1 MFVDIGKTMKIW
13 AIIPAYNE
21 ADDLAKFLVKIKK
34 KNLSILVV
42 DDGSTDNSYQ
52 VAKRYADIVIK
63 NQKNFGKG
71 LSLRKGIN
79 YLINNKYFD
88 YLITMDAD
96 GQHSPDN
103 LDNFIGQAKQGSLF
117 VIGNR
122 MENPGNM
129 PKTRIV
135 TNCFMSWLISK
146 IVKQDI
152 PDTQCGYRLIKREV
166 IENLTIKTKKFEIE
180 SEMLIN
186 ASKLGYP
193 IKSIPIKSIYHKNV
207 SSKIKPISD
216 SFRFIKFILKL
227 KDG

>member
-1 MFVDIGKTMKIW
+1 MNIW
-13 AIIPAYNE
+13 VIVPAYNE
-21 ADDLAKFLVKIKK
+21 ADDLGKFLVKVKK
-34 KNLSILVV
+34 KNLSILVI
-42 DDGSTDNSYQ
+42 DDGSADNTYQ
-52 VAKRYADIVIK
+52 VAKRYSDIAIK

-71 LSLRKGIN
+71 LSLRKGID

-96 GQHSPDN
+96 GQHSPDD
-103 LDNFIGQAKQGSLF
+103 LDNFIDETKQGGLF

-122 MENPGNM
+122 MENPEQM
-129 PKTRIV
+129 PKTRII
-135 TNCFMSWLISK
+135 TNHFMSWLISK

-186 ASKLGYP
+186 ASRLGYP
-193 IKSIPIKSIYHKNV
+193 IKSIPIKSIYNKNV

-216 SFRFIKFILKL
+216 TFRFIKFILRL

>member
-1 MFVDIGKTMKIW
+1 MLVDIGKTMKIW

-21 ADDLAKFLVKIKK
+21 AHVLDDFLSKIKEK
-34 KNLSILVV
+34 GLSILVI
-42 DDGSTDNSYQ
+42 DDGSADNTYQ
-52 VAKRYADIVIK
+52 VAKRYSDIAIK

-71 LSLRKGIN
+71 LSLRKGID

-96 GQHSPDN
+96 GQHSPDD
-103 LDNFIGQAKQGSLF
+103 LDKFIGEAKQGSLF

-122 MENPGNM
+122 MENPEQM
-129 PKTRIV
+129 PKTRII
-135 TNCFMSWLISK
+135 TNHFMSWLISK

-152 PDTQCGYRLIKREV
+152 PDTQCGYRLVKREV

-186 ASKLGYP
+186 ASRLGYL

-216 SFRFIKFILKL
+216 TFRFIKFILKL
-227 KDG
+227 KNG

>member
-1 MFVDIGKTMKIW
+1 MQIW

-21 ADDLAKFLVKIKK
+21 ADDLGEFLTKIKE

-52 VAKRYADIVIK
+52 VAKREADLVIK
-63 NQKNFGKG
+63 NQTNFGKG
-71 LSLRKGIN
+71 LALRKGID

-96 GQHSPDN
+96 GQHSPDD
-103 LDNFIGQAKQGSLF
+103 LDKFIGETKQGSLF

-122 MENPGNM
+122 MENPDQM
-129 PKTRIV
+129 PKTRII
-135 TNCFMSWLISK
+135 TNYFMSWLISK
-146 IVKQDI
+146 IAGQSI
-152 PDTQCGYRLIKREV
+152 PDSQCGYRLIKREV

-193 IKSIPIKSIYHKNV
+193 IRSIPIKSIYYKNV

-216 SFRFIKFILKL
+216 SFRFIKFILRL

>member
-1 MFVDIGKTMKIW
+1 MVSQTMRIW

-42 DDGSTDNSYQ
+42 DDGSADNTYQ
-52 VAKRYADIVIK
+52 VAKKYSDIVIK

-71 LSLRKGIN
+71 LSLRKGIDH
-79 YLINNKYFD
+79 LVDNKYFD

-96 GQHSPDN
+96 GQHSPDD
-103 LDNFIGQAKQGSLF
+103 LDQFVDEAKQGSLF

-122 MENPGNM
+122 MENPENM

-186 ASKLGYP
+186 TSKLGYP

>member
-1 MFVDIGKTMKIW
+1 MKPRIW
-13 AIIPAYNE
+13 VIVPAYNE
-21 ADDLAKFLVKIKK
+21 ADDLGKFLTKIKE
-34 KNLSILVV
+34 KNLSVLVV

-52 VAKRYADIVIK
+52 VAKRYADLVIK

-71 LSLRKGIN
+71 LSLRRGID

-88 YLITMDAD
+88 FIITMDAD
-96 GQHSPDN
+96 GQHSPDD
-103 LDNFIGQAKQGSLF
+103 LDKFIDQAKQGSLF

-122 MENPGNM
+122 MDNPENM
-129 PKTRIV
+129 PKTRII
-135 TNCFMSWLISK
+135 TNCFMSWLVSK
-146 IVKQDI
+146 ISGQYI
-152 PDTQCGYRLIKREV
+152 PDSQCGYRLIKREV
-166 IENLTIKTKKFEIE
+166 IESLTIKTKKFEIE

-216 SFRFIKFILKL
+216 SFRFIKFILRL
-227 KDG
+227 KNG